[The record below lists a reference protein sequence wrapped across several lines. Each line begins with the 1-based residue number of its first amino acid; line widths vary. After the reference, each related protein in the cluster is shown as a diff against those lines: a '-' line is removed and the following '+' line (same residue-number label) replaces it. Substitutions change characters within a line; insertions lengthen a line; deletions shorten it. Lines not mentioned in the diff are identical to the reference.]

1 MNKQFDKHFDS
12 VDLSRKWNTLM
23 LSNFERWITLSFD
36 RGQESMAFTN
46 HDVCRHGLPNGGPAI
61 IAATGYGNA
70 QAG

>member
-36 RGQESMAFTN
+36 RGQESIAFAN
-46 HDVCRHGLPNGGPAI
+46 QQLKSKRSINRVIPSADELV
-61 IAATGYGNA
+61 
-70 QAG
+70 